1 MPVKPKKKGQS
12 NERAIAEILTV
23 NVIFPNE
30 DRYGTFCIT
39 FTEGECTRIDGIGLE
54 RNGFGIHTTPD
65 GIIYTGQWKNDK
77 MNGNGKLVHPS
88 GATYEGEFKDN
99 TFHGTGIYT
108 WPNNLKYIG
117 NFNKNKLEGEG
128 KFIDAQ
134 GYEWIGTFHC
144 KAAPGLKL
152 KLDV

>member
-30 DRYGTFCIT
+30 DRY
-39 FTEGECTRIDGIGLE
+39 EGECIRIDGVGLE
-54 RNGFGIHTTPD
+54 RNGFGIHTSSN

-77 MNGNGKLVHPS
+77 MNGHGKLVHPS

-108 WPNNLKYIG
+108 WPNNVKYIG

-134 GYEWIGTFHC
+134 GYEWIGTFHY